1 MDWGDSKT
9 IHTPEQ
15 VAVTYSLAGLGTRF
29 AAILVDTCIQGI
41 ALLVVIAAFALL
53 SGSAL
58 LVIADWASN
67 IAGSL
72 APWLIALGIVLLF
85 GLLWGY
91 FIFFE
96 TLWNGETPGKRL
108 CGIRVLRDGGF
119 PIDFRAAVVRN
130 IMRYVDFLPMS
141 YGVGAL
147 SMFASKESKRLGDYA
162 AGTIVVIS
170 PKRAPRPRP
179 AAQGPEPEYK
189 LLGDPS
195 LLNLRAISRQQFLV
209 IDRFLTRRD
218 QLPAQVRL
226 DLARQIATS
235 FLPLIGLEPRTDPYP
250 FEAFLVELA
259 AAYRHRV
266 AG

>member
-1 MDWGDSKT
+1 MDWGDAKT
-9 IHTPEQ
+9 IRTPEQ

-29 AAILVDTCIQGI
+29 AAVLVDTCAHGI
-41 ALLVVIAAFALL
+41 GLAAIVIAFALL

-58 LVIADWASN
+58 LAISDWAERV
-67 IAGSL
+67 AESL
-72 APWLIALGIVLLF
+72 APWLAAVIIVLFF

-91 FIFFE
+91 FVFFE
-96 TLWNGETPGKRL
+96 TVWGGQTPGKRL

-119 PIDFRAAVVRN
+119 PVDFRAALVRN
-130 IMRYVDFLPMS
+130 IMRYVDFLPAS

-147 SMFASKESKRLGDYA
+147 SIFASKESKRLGDYA
-162 AGTIVVIS
+162 AGTIVVVS

-179 AAQGPEPEYK
+179 AARGPEPQYQ

-195 LLNLRAISRQQFLV
+195 LLDLRAISREQFLV
-209 IDRFLTRRD
+209 IDRFLARREE
-218 QLPAQVRL
+218 LPPRVRL
-226 DLARQIATS
+226 DLARQIAAP
-235 FLPLIGLEPRTDPYP
+235 FFAVIGMEPRSDPYP

-266 AG
+266 GG